1 MPYPRSEMS
10 PSCSSEKCNFLQVGI
25 KNVYVP
31 TNKKVSQNNYEGAN
45 FNLANGNR
53 NIPLEK
59 LILIDMLIIKLN

>member
-1 MPYPRSEMS
+1 MASDLKSGLAMMTPQGRPHVKLMGN
-10 PSCSSEKCNFLQVGI
+10 PAVI
-25 KNVYVP
+25 P